1 MNNHD
6 AKFEYNFNFHAF
18 PKEYH
23 ESIVLTYHP
32 IIEAVKDLLT
42 VFMSMIFSRSDKV
55 IISEVLYWFIL
66 PVSVR
71 L

>member
-1 MNNHD
+1 MNNHY

-18 PKEYH
+18 PKEH

-32 IIEAVKDLLT
+32 IIEAVKDLLK
-42 VFMSMIFSRSDKV
+42 VFTSMIFSRSDKV
-55 IISEVLYWFIL
+55 IIREVLYWFIL
-66 PVSVR
+66 PVAVR